1 MSEDMMSPRPVM
13 PEGQPG
19 SIHDLKQLVTQ
30 FEMFLPE
37 DKRNAIQNTI
47 AQLEQMGGIP
57 NEAQGE
63 EILKNLIHGLGL

>member
-1 MSEDMMSPRPVM
+1 MSEDMMQQPAM
-13 PEGQPG
+13 PGGQPG
-19 SIHDLKQLVTQ
+19 SLNDLKRLVEQ

-37 DKRNAIQNTI
+37 DKRNAIHNTI
-47 AQLEQMGGIP
+47 AQLEQTNGVQ